1 MKACCIF
8 CLHCQGKNNGIHQLL
23 YDDSHNK
30 VFFQATQLFIIS
42 FLYLQMMTAK
52 SNKLSLFDFTMI
64 VVSLVIGM
72 GIFRTP
78 LNVAQASPNTF
89 LFFAAWIAGGLVA
102 LCGAL
107 TYAEIGSRL
116 PVTGG
121 YYKVFSYA
129 YHPSIAFAINCV
141 ILVSNAA
148 SLAAVA
154 LVGGEYIT
162 GIFIPLSK
170 DVAWTSVA
178 ANSSYIQTIHIIIA
192 ITAIVIF
199 YGVNLAGLKMSAK
212 TQNVLT
218 VIKIILI
225 LLLIAPLFFATNDST
240 LQPFNSGISPTLR
253 EYIKAFGI
261 GLVAVSFTYGGYQ
274 QTINFGA
281 EVDQPAKNIPRGIF
295 FGIAI
300 IILLYLTINYA
311 YVKVIGFETLQH
323 SKNIAAIMAS
333 KIFGINAERILSGF
347 LFLSVLAYVNV
358 LLMSNPRVMY
368 AMSEDNIL
376 PPVFKKRNPVTEVL
390 TVSLSVFTAVCIIII
405 FWAKEFDKILSFT
418 IFLDC
423 FGMIL
428 SAATIFILRK
438 KTKHLDDTGIYKM
451 KLFPLMPIVFIA
463 AYVFVAI
470 SITLDYEKNGYAA
483 LIGISVMAV
492 FTGLYFLLAQLKK
505 NKS

>member
-1 MKACCIF
+1 M
-8 CLHCQGKNNGIHQLL
+8 Q
-23 YDDSHNK
+23 
-30 VFFQATQLFIIS
+30 
-42 FLYLQMMTAK
+42 AK
-52 SNKLSLFDFTMI
+52 SKLNLFDFTMI

-78 LNVAQASPNTF
+78 ANVAKASPDTF

-121 YYKVFSYA
+121 YYKIFSYA

-148 SLAAVA
+148 SLAGVA

-170 DVAWTSVA
+170 DLEWIKVA
-178 ANSSYIQTIHIIIA
+178 ANASYIQTIQISIA

-199 YGVNLAGLKMSAK
+199 YGVNLMGLKMSAK

-225 LLLIAPLFFATNDST
+225 LLLITPIFFASPSTTTAVATNT
-240 LQPFNSGISPTLR
+240 VSPTFM
-253 EYIKAFGI
+253 EYLKAFGI

-281 EVDQPAKNIPRGIF
+281 EVDKPTKNIPRGIF
-295 FGIAI
+295 FGIFI
-300 IILLYLTINYA
+300 IVALYLTINYA
-311 YVKVIGFETLQH
+311 YIKVIGFETLH
-323 SKNIAAIMAS
+323 NPDTKNIAAIMAS
-333 KIFGINAERILSGF
+333 KIFGVNAERVLSGF

-368 AMSEDNIL
+368 AMSEDKIL
-376 PPVFKKRNPVTEVL
+376 PPVFKQRNTKTDVL
-390 TVSLSVFTAVCIIII
+390 TISLSVFAALCALIV
-405 FWAKEFDKILSFT
+405 FWAKEFDTILSFT

-423 FGMIL
+423 FGMAL
-428 SAATIFILRK
+428 SAATIFVLRK
-438 KTKHLDDTGIYKM
+438 RTKHLDDTGIYKM
-451 KLFPLMPIVFIA
+451 KLYPLLPVIFIA
-463 AYVFVAI
+463 AYTFVAI
-470 SITLDYEKNGYAA
+470 SIAVDYKKNDNAA
-483 LIGISVMAV
+483 LIGLSVMAV
-492 FTGLYFLLAQLKK
+492 FIAIYFLAKALVKK
-505 NKS
+505 PGQQQTGD

>member
-1 MKACCIF
+1 
-8 CLHCQGKNNGIHQLL
+8 
-23 YDDSHNK
+23 
-30 VFFQATQLFIIS
+30 
-42 FLYLQMMTAK
+42 MTAK
-52 SNKLSLFDFTMI
+52 SNKLTLFDFTMI

-78 LNVAQASPNTF
+78 ANVAKASPDTF
-89 LFFAAWIAGGLVA
+89 LFFTAWIAGGLVA

-170 DVAWTSVA
+170 DAEWIKVA
-178 ANSSYIQTIHIIIA
+178 ANIQYIQTIHIVIA

-199 YGVNLAGLKMSAK
+199 YGINLAGLKMSAK

-225 LLLIAPLFFATNDST
+225 LLLIAPLFFADNHSASQLINTSA
-240 LQPFNSGISPTLR
+240 ISPTIK

-281 EVDQPAKNIPRGIF
+281 EVEQPAKNIPRGIF
-295 FGIAI
+295 FGITT

-311 YVKVIGFETLQH
+311 YIKVIGFETLHQPET
-323 SKNIAAIMAS
+323 KNIAAIMAS
-333 KIFGINAERILSGF
+333 KIFGINAERVLSGF

-376 PPVFKKRNPVTEVL
+376 PPAFKKRNKKTEVL
-390 TVSLSVFTAVCIIII
+390 TVSLSVFAALCILII

-451 KLFPLMPIVFIA
+451 KLFPLLPIIFIT
-463 AYVFVAI
+463 AYIFVAL
-470 SITLDYEKNGYAA
+470 SIILDYEKNDYAA
-483 LIGISVMAV
+483 VTGLVVLTV

-505 NKS
+505 NKI

>member
-1 MKACCIF
+1 MFPTSWLK
-8 CLHCQGKNNGIHQLL
+8 
-23 YDDSHNK
+23 
-30 VFFQATQLFIIS
+30 LFVITNYQ
-42 FLYLQMMTAK
+42 YLQSMTALSK
-52 SNKLSLFDFTMI
+52 KLSLFDFTMI

-78 LNVAQASPNTF
+78 LNVAKASPDTF
-89 LFFAAWIAGGLVA
+89 LFFSAWIAGGLVA

-162 GIFIPLSK
+162 GIFIPSSQN
-170 DVAWTSVA
+170 AEWITVA
-178 ANSSYIQTIHIIIA
+178 ANQSYVQTIQIVIA
-192 ITAIVIF
+192 ITAIVLF
-199 YGVNLAGLKMSAK
+199 YGVNLLGLKMSAK

-225 LLLIAPLFFATNDST
+225 LLLISPIFFASPPQHAVTITHSV
-240 LQPFNSGISPTLR
+240 SPTLMA
-253 EYIKAFGI
+253 YIKAFGI

-281 EVDQPAKNIPRGIF
+281 EVNKPARNVPRGIF
-295 FGIAI
+295 FGIFI
-300 IILLYLTINYA
+300 IIALYLIINYA
-311 YVKVIGFETLQH
+311 YIKVIGFEEIKN
-323 SKNIAAIMAS
+323 SKNIAAIMAG
-333 KIFGINAERILSGF
+333 KIFGVNAERILSGF

-368 AMSEDNIL
+368 AMSEDKIL
-376 PPVFKKRNPVTEVL
+376 PPVFMKRNSKTDVL
-390 TVSLSVFTAVCIIII
+390 TVSLSVFAAMCALIV
-405 FWAKEFDKILSFT
+405 FWAKEFDTILSFT

-423 FGMIL
+423 FGMVL

-438 KTKHLDDTGIYKM
+438 KTKHLDGTGIYKM
-451 KLFPLMPIVFIA
+451 KLFPLLPLIFIT

-470 SITLDYEKNGYAA
+470 SITLDYAKNNYAA
-483 LIGISVMAV
+483 VTGLIVMAV
-492 FTGLYFLLAQLKK
+492 FTGLYFLLTQLKK
-505 NKS
+505 KTNAE

>member
-1 MKACCIF
+1 MSRK
-8 CLHCQGKNNGIHQLL
+8 
-23 YDDSHNK
+23 
-30 VFFQATQLFIIS
+30 IS
-42 FLYLQMMTAK
+42 YLSMMTAK
-52 SNKLSLFDFTMI
+52 ANKLNLFSFTMI

-78 LNVAQASPNTF
+78 LNVAQAAPDTF
-89 LFFAAWIAGGLVA
+89 MFFTCWLAGGVVA

-129 YHPSIAFAINCV
+129 YHPSVAFAINCV
-141 ILVSNAA
+141 ILISNAS

-170 DVAWTSVA
+170 DGNWMKIATNA
-178 ANSSYIQTIHIIIA
+178 QYLQTIHII
-192 ITAIVIF
+192 TAIAAIILF
-199 YGVNLAGLKMSAK
+199 YAINLAGLKMSAQ

-225 LLLIAPLFFATNDST
+225 LLLITPLFFSDNNST
-240 LQPFNSGISPTLR
+240 AEYISTAVSPSFK
-253 EYIKAFGI
+253 EYIKAFGV

-281 EVDQPAKNIPRGIF
+281 EVNKPVTNVPRGIF
-295 FGIAI
+295 TGISI
-300 IILLYLTINYA
+300 IVLLYIVINYA
-311 YVKVIGFETLQH
+311 YINVIGFNTLHQPET
-323 SKNIAAIMAS
+323 KNIAAIMAA
-333 KIFGINAERILSGF
+333 KIFGADAEKVLSVF

-368 AMSEDNIL
+368 AMSEDKIL
-376 PPVFKKRNPVTEVL
+376 PPVFKKRSQKKEVL
-390 TVSLSVFTAVCIIII
+390 TVSLSVFAAICIIIV
-405 FWAKEFDKILSFT
+405 FWAKEFDRILSFS

-438 KTKHLDDTGIYKM
+438 KTKHLDETGIYKM
-451 KLFPLMPIVFIA
+451 KLFPLLPLVFIA
-463 AYVFVAI
+463 AYIFVAV
-470 SITLDYEKNGYAA
+470 SIALDYESNHHAA
-483 LIGISVMAV
+483 LTGLSVLAV
-492 FTGLYFLLAQLKK
+492 FTALYFLFYKK
-505 NKS
+505 QNQ

>member
-1 MKACCIF
+1 
-8 CLHCQGKNNGIHQLL
+8 
-23 YDDSHNK
+23 
-30 VFFQATQLFIIS
+30 
-42 FLYLQMMTAK
+42 MTAK
-52 SNKLSLFDFTMI
+52 PKLKIFDFTMI

-78 LNVAQASPNTF
+78 VNVAKDAPSEF
-89 LFFAAWIAGGLVA
+89 VFFMAWIAGGLVA

-129 YHPSIAFAINCV
+129 YHPSIAFAINCL

-148 SLAAVA
+148 SLGGVA
-154 LVGGEYIT
+154 LIGGEYIT
-162 GIFIPLSK
+162 AVFIPAVK
-170 DVAWTSVA
+170 DPAWLA
-178 ANSSYIQTIHIIIA
+178 AHSGEIQSIRIA
-192 ITAIVIF
+192 IAIAAIVIF
-199 YGVNLAGLKMSAK
+199 YFVNLLGLKMSARAQ
-212 TQNVLT
+212 TILM

-225 LLLIAPLFFATNDST
+225 LLLITPLFFPGEHAAVSAITSN
-240 LQPFNSGISPTLR
+240 ISPTMN

-281 EVDQPAKNIPRGIF
+281 EVERPNKNIPRGIF
-295 FGIAI
+295 LGIFI
-300 IILLYLTINYA
+300 IILLYLLINYA
-311 YVKVIGFETLQH
+311 YIKVIGFETLKN
-323 SKNIAAIMAS
+323 SNNIAAIMAG
-333 KIFGINAERILSGF
+333 KVFGPHAETILSCF

-376 PPVFKKRNPVTEVL
+376 PGSFQKRNERTGALV
-390 TVSLSVFTAVCIIII
+390 VSLTIFATLCAIIV
-405 FWAKEFDKILSFT
+405 FWAEEFDEILSFS

-428 SAATIFILRK
+428 SAATIFILRR
-438 KTKHLDDTGIYKM
+438 KTKHLDGTGIYRM
-451 KLFPLMPIVFIA
+451 KLYPVLPVIFIL
-463 AYVFVAI
+463 AYLFVAI
-470 SITLDYEKNGYAA
+470 SLLVTKTRLS
-483 LIGISVMAV
+483 LIGLGVLAAFVAI
-492 FTGLYFLLAQLKK
+492 YFLFFSKK
-505 NKS
+505 RPAENG